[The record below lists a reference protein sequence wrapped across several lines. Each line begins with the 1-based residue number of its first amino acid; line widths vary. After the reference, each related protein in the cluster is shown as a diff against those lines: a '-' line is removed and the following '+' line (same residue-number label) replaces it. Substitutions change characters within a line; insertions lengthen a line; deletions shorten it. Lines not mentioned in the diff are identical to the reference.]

1 MNPNDLLDDLDE
13 LIKEQT
19 KDLLLPLRFER
30 GESGENGEKFRA
42 PLTFTMDLP
51 KKEDDTRLTP
61 YILTQILTGTDEQK
75 PAEDPSSMCSVRIVV
90 VLYCEN
96 MGEGKRNVLNVIT
109 RLRMELLRRKTI
121 GKHFVLADKI
131 DWVVD
136 PRPVGSYFSGEM
148 LMNFKVPPIE
158 PDDRLSDEA
167 DNREEYLNAQEDSW
181 FRAGKF

>member
-1 MNPNDLLDDLDE
+1 MNPDDLLDSLDA

-19 KDLLLPLRFER
+19 KDLLLPLRVDR
-30 GESGENGEKFRA
+30 GENRENGEKFRA

-51 KKEDDTRLTP
+51 KKEDDTRLAP

-75 PAEDPSSMCSVRIVV
+75 PAEDPSSVCSVRVVV
-90 VLYCEN
+90 VLYCDN

-109 RLRMELLRRKTI
+109 RLRMEMLKRKII

-136 PRPVGSYFSGEM
+136 PRSVGSYFSGEM
-148 LMNFKVPPIE
+148 LMNFKLPPIE
-158 PDDRLSDEA
+158 PNDRLRDEV
-167 DNREEYLNAQEDSW
+167 DTRGEEYLYAQENS
-181 FRAGKF
+181 

>member
-1 MNPNDLLDDLDE
+1 MNPNDLLDDLDA

-19 KDLLLPLRFER
+19 KDLLLPLRTDR
-30 GESGENGEKFRA
+30 GESRENGEKFRA

-51 KKEDDTRLTP
+51 KKEDDTKLAP

-75 PAEDPSSMCSVRIVV
+75 AAEDPSSMCSVRVVV

-109 RLRMELLRRKTI
+109 RLRMELLRRKII
-121 GKHFVLADKI
+121 GKHFVLSDKI

-136 PRPVGSYFSGEM
+136 PRSVGSYFSGEM
-148 LMNFKVPPIE
+148 LMNFKLPPIE
-158 PDDRLSDEA
+158 PDNRLRDEV
-167 DNREEYLNAQEDSW
+167 DSRKEYFYAQEDS
-181 FRAGKF
+181 